1 MVTKVRK
8 WGNTQGIR
16 FTKAILE
23 DAQVNVGEKVSVSV
37 QPGRIVIEPLARVR
51 GRYDL
56 KALISKMPKNYQ
68 AQEVNWGSPV
78 GKEAW

>member
-23 DAQVNVGEKVSVSV
+23 DAEVNVGEEVSVSV
-37 QPGRIVIEPLARVR
+37 RQG
-51 GRYDL
+51 
-56 KALISKMPKNYQ
+56 AL
-68 AQEVNWGSPV
+68 
-78 GKEAW
+78 